1 MNDHILDKKVF
12 LFLCI
17 LPIAF
22 VCFVCYTIDTVKDK
36 EVIQMKVKDYKVWRR
51 IVFGDRVIIRTDLS
65 LMSAEQRNALMEMDV
80 VESKSNRFT
89 LVVSNK

>member
-1 MNDHILDKKVF
+1 
-12 LFLCI
+12 
-17 LPIAF
+17 
-22 VCFVCYTIDTVKDK
+22 
-36 EVIQMKVKDYKVWRR
+36 MKVKDCKVWRR
-51 IVFGDRVIIRTDLS
+51 IVFEDRVIIRTDLC